1 MGSRHMDSSP
11 TVLSTIQ
18 PTTSY
23 AAGGAGEPPDLA
35 SLLAV
40 AERMLGTW
48 DGVGDRFQREVGLLT
63 QQRAVLRLHPAERAR
78 IVRSELPADA
88 RLHRVEFAGQ
98 VYETLAIM
106 PDAHEPSMP
115 AQLDA
120 NAQQLAR
127 VCGALLCLLEQ
138 AALLRVLSQHL
149 APELLQPLT
158 QRQREVLELIARG
171 LSDDEIVEAL
181 HISPG
186 TLRRHRYDMYARLGI
201 HDAHDA
207 LLAAYQYGLLSYI
220 TPGA

>member
-40 AERMLGTW
+40 AERVLGTR
-48 DGVGDRFQREVGLLT
+48 DGVGDRLQREVSVLT

-78 IVRSELPADA
+78 SVRSELPAGV

-98 VYETLAIM
+98 VYGTLAIL
-106 PDAHEPSMP
+106 PDTHDPSMP
-115 AQLDA
+115 ALPDA

-127 VCGALLCLLEQ
+127 VCGVLLCLLELG
-138 AALLRVLSQHL
+138 ALLRVLSQHL
-149 APELLQPLT
+149 APEPLQPLT
-158 QRQREVLELIARG
+158 QRQREVLALIARS
-171 LSDDEIVEAL
+171 LSDDEIVETL
-181 HISPG
+181 HIAPE
-186 TLRRHRYDMYARLGI
+186 TLRRHRYDICTRLGV
-201 HDAHDA
+201 H
-207 LLAAYQYGLLSYI
+207 S
-220 TPGA
+220 P